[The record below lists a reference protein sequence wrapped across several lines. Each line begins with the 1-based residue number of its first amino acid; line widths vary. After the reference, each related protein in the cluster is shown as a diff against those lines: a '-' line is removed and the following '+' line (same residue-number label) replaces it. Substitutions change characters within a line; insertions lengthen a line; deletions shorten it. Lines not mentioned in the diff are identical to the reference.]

1 MPVITDRISA
11 AFSAFIN
18 PGKPKEEFI
27 LPPGIDEAKEYPLP
41 LIWNMVTP
49 GRYQWAMIDYE
60 AYAREGF
67 SQNEVIYSSI
77 KYKWDSVSQTPLRAY
92 RGKRSSPKLIET
104 ESNALYQLA
113 ERPNEFMGIAQFMQ
127 YCVLYLNL
135 HGNCFVYFK
144 KNPPYGL
151 YPLRPDRVQIV
162 PDGNKRVIGYLYYP
176 DGTSVEKS
184 IPIRIDEMLHVKLP
198 NPYDPL
204 EGLGYGL
211 SPLSAA
217 ARSTDIDNRMTTFLA
232 EFFARNGVQP
242 GGVIE
247 LPFDADMEDAALLR
261 EQWLETYGGSAKW
274 GKPMVIHGG
283 GQYKPLSM
291 TFTDM
296 ALGNIDYRNIRRI
309 TSVFGVDGKLIGLDS
324 ESSTYN
330 NMAEAENNFW
340 TRVMITEL
348 KLFEEELYY
357 KVKIGNEFLKF
368 DLSAIPAFAEDVTAK
383 IDNYVKLV
391 SAFVPPD
398 VANERV
404 GLGLPKLEGGD
415 VGYAPS
421 SLIPIEQV
429 LNPPEP
435 QAPAMLPDGIT
446 EGEIVDEDE
455 EKPPADDEK
464 AANKA
469 IKTGVRNLK
478 LRFDFDTKDKM
489 ADAQDKIARKYE
501 PKLAETAYN
510 QFLKDRNEIMR
521 LYNKAQKSARKS
533 RKGFDWNDF
542 ENGVRFYLFIKG
554 QEEWSYEFAIWFV
567 ELAWDARD
575 DWIDRMNLR
584 EAFPTIDFDAIFLS
598 RASIEGEAWF
608 ANYVL
613 QFSRAI
619 NSTTHEGI
627 HAVIRDGLENG
638 FGTDKIGRKL
648 QLLFD
653 QYMEGNTSRED
664 WDFMAERMPAYRVE
678 MIART
683 ETHGAMSAA
692 NHSFFKRTGATHKE
706 WFATA
711 DDRTR
716 ESHLVAWDRYSEGG
730 TPGPIPIDEDFIV
743 GGAVMRYPGDKSAPL
758 REFINCRCVELP
770 YYPDED

>member
-1 MPVITDRISA
+1 MAEIIDRISA
-11 AFSAFIN
+11 AYSAFRN
-18 PGKPKEEFI
+18 PKPKEEFI
-27 LPPGIDEAKEYPLP
+27 LPPGIEEAKDYPLP

-60 AYAREGF
+60 AYTREGF
-67 SQNEVIYSSI
+67 SQNEVIYASL
-77 KYKWDSVSQTPLRAY
+77 KYKFDSIAQSPLRAY
-92 RGKRSSPKLIET
+92 KGKRMNPDLVET
-104 ESNALYQLA
+104 ENSPLYQLA
-113 ERPNEFMGIAQFMQ
+113 ERPNEFMGMTQFLQ
-127 YCVLYLNL
+127 LCVVYLNL
-135 HGNCFVYFK
+135 HGNCFIYYQK
-144 KNPPYGL
+144 KKQPYGL

-162 PDGNKRVIGYLYYP
+162 PDENKRVIGYLYFP

-184 IPIRIDEMLHVKLP
+184 VPIRIDEMLHVKLP

-217 ARSTDIDNRMTTFLA
+217 ARSTDIDNRMTNFLA
-232 EFFARNGVQP
+232 EFFARNGIQP

-247 LPFDADMEDAALLR
+247 LPFDADMDDAALLR
-261 EQWLETYGGSAKW
+261 EQWLETYGGASKW

-296 ALGNIDYRNIRRI
+296 ALDNIDLRNIRRI
-309 TSVFGVDGKLIGLDS
+309 TSVFGVDGKLIGMDNS
-324 ESSTYN
+324 ASTYN
-330 NMAEAENNFW
+330 NMAEAENAFW

-348 KLFEEELYY
+348 KLFEEELYF

-368 DLSAIPAFAEDVTAK
+368 DLSAIPAFAEDVTSK
-383 IDNYVKLV
+383 IDNYTKLV
-391 SAFVPPD
+391 NAFVPPD

-415 VGYAPS
+415 VGYAPA
-421 SLIPIEQV
+421 SLIPIDQK

-455 EKPPADDEK
+455 DETPEKE
-464 AANKA
+464 ANKA
-469 IKTGVRNLK
+469 VKTGVRKLK

-489 ADAQDKIARKYE
+489 AEAQDKIAREYE
-501 PKLAETAYN
+501 PKLAKTAYN

-521 LYNKAQKSARKS
+521 LYNKAQKSAKKA

-542 ENGVRFYLFIKG
+542 ENSVRFYLFIKG

-584 EAFPTIDFDAIFLS
+584 EAFPAIDFDVIFLS

-638 FGTDKIGRKL
+638 YGTDKIGKKL

-653 QYMEGNTSRED
+653 QYMEGNTSPED
-664 WDFMAERMPAYRVE
+664 WEFMAERMPAYRVE

-692 NHSFFKRTGATHKE
+692 NHSFFKRTGATHKS
-706 WFATA
+706 WWATM
-711 DDRTR
+711 DERTR
-716 ESHLVAWDRYSEGG
+716 PSHMEAWNRYSEGG
-730 TPGPIPIDEDFIV
+730 TPGIIPIDEDFIV
-743 GGAVMRYPGDKSAPL
+743 GGATMRYPGDKSAPL
-758 REFINCRCVELP
+758 REFISCRCVELP
-770 YYPDED
+770 EYPEEG